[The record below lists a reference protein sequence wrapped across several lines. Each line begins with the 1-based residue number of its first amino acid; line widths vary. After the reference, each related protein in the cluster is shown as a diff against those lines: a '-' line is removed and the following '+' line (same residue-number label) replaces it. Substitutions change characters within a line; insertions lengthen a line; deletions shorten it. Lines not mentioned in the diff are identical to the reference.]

1 MKTITGKIEA
11 IEALRR
17 EKTDVR
23 LRTVTVDGIDYAGS
37 GLLVQHALAA
47 LDEGIPNRQRM
58 RVQTAL
64 MALVEG
70 TSDLVRWAHANGYF
84 EVVGATEALAFAKER
99 IEQHERKL
107 RALEKERGNI
117 NHILTSVL
125 NTQMGLSDTVRDLL
139 EAARATDY
147 SCDYTGK
154 VEPSLNPVD
163 TRAPEPP
170 KGHIFAFMYQP
181 RATQFV
187 EMLQKEGIGS
197 TLTYD
202 TDNNQH
208 RVAVAA
214 QNNEKSLEVYEALK
228 KEMGSGA

>member
-1 MKTITGKIEA
+1 MKTITVKIEG

-17 EKTDVR
+17 EKTDPR
-23 LRTVTVDGIDYAGS
+23 LRTLTVEGIDYAGA

-70 TSDLVRWAHANGYF
+70 TSDMVRWAWANGYF
-84 EVVGATEALAFAKER
+84 EVVGATEALAFAKDR
-99 IEQHERKL
+99 INELEE
-107 RALEKERGNI
+107 ALVDQGATERGLRNAI
-117 NHILTSVL
+117 AAVL
-125 NTQMGLSDTVRDLL
+125 NSATGPGGLSDVQKDLL
-139 EAARATDY
+139 EKALA
-147 SCDYTGK
+147 GPP
-154 VEPSLNPVD
+154 EPEAPSPA
-163 TRAPEPP
+163 APEPP

-197 TLTYD
+197 TLSYD
-202 TDNNQH
+202 SDNNQH
-208 RVAVAA
+208 HVAVASA
-214 QNNEKSLEVYEALK
+214 NNDKALEVYELLK
-228 KEMGSGA
+228 KEMGSGT